1 MRPIIK
7 LLIKEE
13 IYYGLCVLIIAAAT
27 GLQYGMEVGVRAFI
41 YIFILMQPIIFFIN
55 KEIIV
60 GVLKKK

>member
-41 YIFILMQPIIFFIN
+41 YIFILMQPIIFFYQ
-55 KEIIV
+55 
-60 GVLKKK
+60 